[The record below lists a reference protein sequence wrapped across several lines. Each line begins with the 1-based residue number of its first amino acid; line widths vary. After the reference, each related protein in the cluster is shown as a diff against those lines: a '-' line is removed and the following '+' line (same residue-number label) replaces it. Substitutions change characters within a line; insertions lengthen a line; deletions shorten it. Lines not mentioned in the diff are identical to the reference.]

1 MFKSF
6 FENVRKPK
14 NNFGGR
20 FMVKG
25 MNYGH
30 EKMASWAR
38 QFLEIDSEDTVA
50 DLGCGGGRN
59 VAFFLTKAKKVYG
72 MDYSA
77 TSVEIATKLNKKE
90 IASGRCQIIQ
100 GDVTTLPFEDESI
113 DIVSAF
119 ETIYFWPD
127 LESSFKEIYRVLKLN
142 GQFLISNEGSDRNNT
157 NIKKWADMLE
167 FSVYTGDELKA
178 MLEPLGFKVSY
189 ELNSS
194 QNIAL
199 LAKKI

>member
-20 FMVKG
+20 FVVKG

>member
-38 QFLEIDSEDTVA
+38 QFLEIDSEDTVV

-59 VAFFLTKAKKVYG
+59 AAFFLTKAKKVYG

-142 GQFLISNEGSDRNNT
+142 GQFLISNEGSNRNNT

-167 FSVYTGDELKA
+167 FSVYSGEELKA

>member
-38 QFLEIDSEDTVA
+38 QFLEIDSEDTVV

-142 GQFLISNEGSDRNNT
+142 GQFLISNEGSNRNNT

-167 FSVYTGDELKA
+167 FSVYSGEELKA

>member
-30 EKMASWAR
+30 EKMASWSR

-167 FSVYTGDELKA
+167 FSVYTGEELKA